1 MAYFM
6 ASLAPE
12 TCLEHPT
19 FATLIRDPIRQAVAE
34 TFIGAVCPRVSMA
47 PVLAITGMVA
57 GTANRASFDPV
68 GEISKPFVTGP
79 NPSRVQE
86 EEDRMRK
93 DKRVQGNRRERKE
106 LARRLK
112 SEDPGLEVVHPDAAG
127 IDVGNEAHYV
137 AVRGDRDPEPVRR
150 FECFT
155 ADLYRMADWL
165 QSCGVKTIAM
175 QSTGVYWIPVYDILE
190 EFGFQVFL
198 VNARHTKNLPGRKS
212 DVQESQWL
220 LKLHTYGLLNNS
232 FQPPSDIRVLRTY
245 WRQRAEHAV
254 GMATCIQRMQ
264 KALTQMNIQLANVIS
279 DLSGRTGQAIVR
291 AILAGERDAKKLAKL
306 TDCRIRATRDEVA
319 KSLEG
324 NWRPELLF
332 VLQQQVEMYD
342 IYQRRI
348 AECDQ
353 KLQQHLSTFENS
365 ALPLTKER
373 LSQTNKNKSRQ
384 RYMPQF
390 SLSDELVRITGVDL
404 TKIDGINVMIAQ
416 TLISEIGLDMS
427 RWKTEAHFASWLGLC
442 PDNRISG
449 DKVLSRGTR
458 RVVNRAATA
467 LRIAANTLLKSRS
480 YLGAQYR
487 RLRTKLGAPKAI
499 TAMAHR
505 LARLVYR
512 MLKYGDQYIDRGA
525 EYYEQKNRQQQ
536 IDFIRKRAA
545 QLGLVVTGAC
555 V

>member
-1 MAYFM
+1 MAYFT
-6 ASLAPE
+6 ASLAPRNLLRALDI
-12 TCLEHPT
+12 CDS
-19 FATLIRDPIRQAVAE
+19 DPGFDSASYGRNLHWRHVPE
-34 TFIGAVCPRVSMA
+34 GKHGSG
-47 PVLAITGMVA
+47 TGDHWH
-57 GTANRASFDPV
+57 GGKGHDRESFDPV
-68 GEISKPFVTGP
+68 GEIFKPFVTGP
-79 NPSRVQE
+79 NPILRLE
-86 EEDRMRK
+86 EGVEMPTTRK
-93 DKRVQGNRRERKE
+93 SQGNQRERKE
-106 LARRLK
+106 LARRLR
-112 SEDPGLEVVHPDAAG
+112 SEVPGLDVVHPDAAG
-127 IDVGNEAHYV
+127 IDVGNSAHYV
-137 AVRGDRDPEPVRR
+137 AVRGDRDAEPVRR
-150 FECFT
+150 FGCFT

-165 QSCGVKTIAM
+165 RSCGVKTVAM
-175 QSTGVYWIPVYDILE
+175 QSTGVYWIPLYDILE

-232 FQPPSDIRVLRTY
+232 FHPPSDIRVLRTY

-279 DLSGRTGQAIVR
+279 DLSGRTGQTIVR
-291 AILAGERDAKKLAKL
+291 AIVAGEREPKKLAEF
-306 TDCRIRATRDEVA
+306 TDCRIRATREEIA

-332 VLQQQVEMYD
+332 VLRQQLEMYD
-342 IYQRRI
+342 IYQCRI

-353 KLQQHLSTFENS
+353 QLQRHLSAFADS
-365 ALPLTKER
+365 AQPVAEESLTHAK
-373 LSQTNKNKSRQ
+373 KNQSRQ
-384 RYMPQF
+384 RGTPQF
-390 SLSDELVRITGVDL
+390 PLSGELLRITGVDL
-404 TKIDGINVMIAQ
+404 TQIDGINVMTAQ

-449 DKVLSRGTR
+449 DRILSRGTR

-467 LRIAANTLLKSRS
+467 LRIAATTLLKSRT

-487 RLRTKLGAPKAI
+487 RLRTKLGAPRAT

-512 MLKYGDQYIDRGA
+512 MLKYGNQYVDKGA

-536 IDFIRKRAA
+536 IVYLRKRAA
-545 QLGLVVTGAC
+545 QLGLVVTAAA
-555 V
+555 